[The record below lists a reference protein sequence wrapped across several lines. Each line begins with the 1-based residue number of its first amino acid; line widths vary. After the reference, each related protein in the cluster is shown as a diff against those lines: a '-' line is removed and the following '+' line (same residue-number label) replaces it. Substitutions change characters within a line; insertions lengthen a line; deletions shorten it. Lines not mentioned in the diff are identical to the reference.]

1 MEMSTEAKIDK
12 ILDNVS
18 EMKIEL
24 AKSLVHQENH
34 ASKLSEHDKHIQ
46 DLIALKNKGIGVAI
60 LGGTGLGAFFSW
72 LFKHW

>member
-1 MEMSTEAKIDK
+1 MQMSTEAKIDK

-18 EMKIEL
+18 EMKMEL

-34 ASKLSEHDKHIQ
+34 AKTLSDHDKHIQ
-46 DLIALKNKGIGVAI
+46 DLIALKNKGIGIAI

-72 LFKHW
+72 IFKHW